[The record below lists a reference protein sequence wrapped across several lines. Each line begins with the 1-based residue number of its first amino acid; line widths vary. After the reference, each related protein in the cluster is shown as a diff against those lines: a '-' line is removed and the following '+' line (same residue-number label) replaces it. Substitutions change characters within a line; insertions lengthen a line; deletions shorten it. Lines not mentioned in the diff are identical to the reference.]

1 MFDVSFIR
9 RIGLLDKLVQVSS
22 PILLALQLIDIKN
35 SQCVFST
42 AAVLSSAAHLPI
54 KYLKLKHDDYD
65 YGYDYDYDDDDDDNG
80 NGDDD
85 DSDDDISFSLLITSS

>member
-1 MFDVSFIR
+1 MFRYQYYTS
-9 RIGLLDKLVQVSS
+9 RIGLLDKLAKVSS

-54 KYLKLKHDDYD
+54 KYLKLKTKTDRNYD
-65 YGYDYDYDDDDDDNG
+65 QTFCNLR
-80 NGDDD
+80 NQN
-85 DSDDDISFSLLITSS
+85 FSTLHLGIGTYHQPAEID

>member
-1 MFDVSFIR
+1 MFRYQFYTS
-9 RIGLLDKLVQVSS
+9 RIGLLDKLAKVSS

-54 KYLKLKHDDYD
+54 KYLKLKLKL
-65 YGYDYDYDDDDDDNG
+65 
-80 NGDDD
+80 
-85 DSDDDISFSLLITSS
+85 IKTLLLQMTRI

>member
-1 MFDVSFIR
+1 MFRYQYYTS
-9 RIGLLDKLVQVSS
+9 RIGLLDKLAKVSS

-54 KYLKLKHDDYD
+54 KYLKLKKLKLWRK
-65 YGYDYDYDDDDDDNG
+65 
-80 NGDDD
+80 
-85 DSDDDISFSLLITSS
+85 IMFEVME